1 MSVTIDRHTRL
12 TPEEAWAALTDFAGH
27 GAVMP
32 FTYVLCEPGAP
43 NSPRAGWRFIA
54 RTRLGPYLLE
64 DPMRITHW
72 EPPRAGRGGEFH
84 VRKVGRVLAGYSVV
98 QVRPTATGAATA
110 TTTATATGTTTG
122 TGTGTG
128 TGTTI
133 TWRQHLRLRVP
144 LPPPGPRISDAITR
158 WLYGRA
164 IDTLLAAHQGR

>member
-27 GAVMP
+27 GAAVP
-32 FTYVLCEPGAP
+32 FTYVLCEPGSP

-54 RTRLGPYLLE
+54 RTRLGPFLLE

-72 EPPRAGRGGEFH
+72 EPPMADRGGEFH

-98 QVRPTATGAATA
+98 HVRPTATG
-110 TTTATATGTTTG
+110 
-122 TGTGTG
+122 
-128 TGTTI
+128 TTI
-133 TWRQHLRLRVP
+133 TWLQHLRLRVP
-144 LPPPGPRISDAITR
+144 LPPPGPWISDAITR
-158 WLYGRA
+158 LLYSRA